1 MIMYVVYNVRERKS
15 ISKMQPF
22 RGCLDELR
30 VGAHVM
36 AKYKSLGHYDAVIN
50 KIFLPKEEVSTTVE
64 LQYYNIANAVQFMA
78 LSNDIVLLIYLGIRN

>member
-1 MIMYVVYNVRERKS
+1 MIMYAVDNVRERKS

-36 AKYKSLGHYDAVIN
+36 AKYKSLGHYDAVID
-50 KIFLPKEEVSTTVE
+50 KIFLPKEEVSTRTTV
-64 LQYYNIANAVQFMA
+64 LQYSQ
-78 LSNDIVLLIYLGIRN
+78 